1 MLYMVEAHAT
11 FERGNEID
19 DKGGPGPVLGYITE
33 RFKPEGFY
41 FIPTRR
47 AVVMVV
53 SLDGASQIAE
63 LMFILTR
70 FTGEEP
76 TFTPLVPMGE
86 AARLIPEA
94 ITSAKKAPAL

>member
-1 MLYMVEAHAT
+1 MM
-11 FERGNEID
+11 
-19 DKGGPGPVLGYITE
+19 
-33 RFKPEGFY
+33 
-41 FIPTRR
+41 
-47 AVVMVV
+47 V

-76 TFTPLVPMGE
+76 TFTPLVPMAE

>member
-11 FERGNEID
+11 IERGNQID
-19 DKGGPGPVLGYITE
+19 DQGGPGPVLAHITE

-47 AVVMVV
+47 TVVLIVN
-53 SLDGASQIAE
+53 LDSPSQIAE
-63 LMFILTR
+63 LMFILAR
-70 FTGEEP
+70 LAGAEP
-76 TFTPLVPMGE
+76 TFTPLVPMSE

-94 ITSAKKAPAL
+94 IASAKKAPAL